1 VKVADPGG
9 FALKGAL
16 RAGVVMPVAFALGQ
30 VVIDDP
36 QTGLFAAFGSIAIL
50 VFVEFGGSVRARLG
64 GYVGLALAGAVLITL
79 GTLCSHSTAL
89 SASAMFV
96 VGFGI
101 LFAGVLN
108 GYIAAAQPAAI
119 LAFVLP
125 LMVPASAAEIPD
137 RLAGWAIAA
146 VLATSAV
153 LLVWPQRPRSVVRGG
168 AARAARALAEMVESG
183 EDATRAAAASTAAG
197 TAIGSA
203 RRDFVSM
210 QHRPSGTGGRTAALA
225 RLIEDLGWIHRY
237 AVPAGG
243 RVPED
248 AVTAAVRAEIEAGV
262 PVALRRVAG
271 QLEDTVPLTEGAPGA
286 PGSALLEDL
295 SRAHTRLGEATLA
308 RMTQLAAEGEAGE
321 RKAVPELDE
330 VFRLRLLAF
339 LGGEIATTARRAL
352 GAPVEDSLGA
362 ARERL
367 DAAGRLARAH
377 ASMRSVWLRNSLR
390 GGLGLALA
398 VLIGQLADIQH
409 AFWVVLGTM
418 SVLRSSALATSSTIW
433 LALLGTFAGI
443 VVGGLLVVA
452 VDNDPTALWILLPF
466 VTALAAYTP
475 RAVSFAAGQAA
486 FSIVVLIL
494 FNLLE
499 PTGWQVGLLRIE
511 DVAIGAGVSL
521 LVGVLFWPRGAATVL
536 RRTLA
541 AAYAASAA
549 YLEQTLEALLTGQ
562 TPPRP
567 AAREAF
573 AAIQLL
579 DGGVR
584 DYLSERGGAN
594 APIEDLTV
602 LMAGATRM
610 REVATLLANPAVLVR
625 IEPVDPALGRVEA
638 TRRELEAERDR
649 RCGWYASL
657 GESIVARTEPPAVES
672 AAPDDGEVVLERPAD
687 GDGAAPP
694 GVAIAWARRYLD
706 ALRDL
711 EQALARAA
719 PLNG

>member
-1 VKVADPGG
+1 
-9 FALKGAL
+9 
-16 RAGVVMPVAFALGQ
+16 MPLAFALGE

-50 VFVEFGGSVRARLG
+50 VFVEFGGSMRARLG
-64 GYVGLALAGAVLITL
+64 GYVGLALAGAILITL

-108 GYIAAAQPAAI
+108 GYVAAAQPAAI

-146 VLATSAV
+146 VLATAAV
-153 LLVWPQRPRSVVRGG
+153 LLVWPQRPRSVVRAG
-168 AARAARALAEMVESG
+168 AARAARSLADLVESG
-183 EDATRAAAASTAAG
+183 EDAARAAASTAAG
-197 TAIGSA
+197 LAIA
-203 RRDFVSM
+203 ATRRDFVSL

-237 AVPAGG
+237 AVPAQ
-243 RVPED
+243 RRAPED
-248 AVTAAVRAEIEAGV
+248 AAIAAVRAEIEAGV
-262 PVALRRVAG
+262 PAALRQVAG
-271 QLEDTVPLTEGAPGA
+271 QLEGTVPLAVGAPGA
-286 PGSALLEDL
+286 PGSALIEDL
-295 SRAHTRLGEATLA
+295 SRAHQRLGEATMA
-308 RMTQLAAEGEAGE
+308 RMGHLAGEGQAGE
-321 RKAVPELDE
+321 RKAAPELDE

-352 GAPVEDSLGA
+352 GAPVEDSIGA

-390 GGLGLALA
+390 GGLALALA

-418 SVLRSSALATSSTIW
+418 SVLRSSALATGSTIW

-443 VVGGLLVVA
+443 VVGGLLVVG

-494 FNLLE
+494 FNLLN

-536 RRTLA
+536 RRALA
-541 AAYAASAA
+541 AAYAGSAT
-549 YLEQTLEALLTGQ
+549 YLEQTLDALLAGQ
-562 TPPRP
+562 APPRA

-573 AAIQLL
+573 AALQLL

-584 DYLSERGGAN
+584 DYLSERSGAN

-610 REVATLLANPAVLVR
+610 REVATLLANPVVLVR

-649 RCGWYASL
+649 RCRWYASL
-657 GESIVARTEPPAVES
+657 GASIAARAEPPPVES
-672 AAPDDGEVVLERPAD
+672 ATAGDGAVVLEGPAE
-687 GDGAAPP
+687 GDGAVPP

-711 EQALARAA
+711 EEQLARAA
-719 PLNG
+719 PLAD